1 MVMIIFNTLTSDV
14 KNVVESKISLPPILT
29 KTDSIVS
36 SINYLFFLRVKFF
49 VNFLNQSF
57 IDRANYLYIAC

>member
-36 SINYLFFLRVKFF
+36 SINYLFFLQVKFF

-57 IDRANYLYIAC
+57 IDRANNLYIAC